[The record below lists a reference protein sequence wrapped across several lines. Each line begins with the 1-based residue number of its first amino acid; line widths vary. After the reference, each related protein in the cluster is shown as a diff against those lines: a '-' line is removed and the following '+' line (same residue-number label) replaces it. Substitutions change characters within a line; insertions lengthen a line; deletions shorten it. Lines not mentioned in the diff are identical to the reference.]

1 MCLEERASAREGEDK
16 QQQWAWEREGER
28 ENGKGWNVHMSRVES
43 KCVTSDDECG
53 ITASQ
58 PATRYHSLS
67 VLFVADDDWH
77 TDDVAQ
83 SLFLLLLL
91 PWLIVVVVVVSI
103 GLAFDQVTMI
113 LIICRKW
120 EASFLWAWFAES
132 SFGIVAVLGPTEL
145 WWGKNEIWHIVK
157 YKWTTTIELRRRS
170 SNSSRGQKEQRKFI
184 TKSGLYLFRRIH
196 TEISGLLHF
205 KRRRNVMQSVTLN

>member
-1 MCLEERASAREGEDK
+1 MRHERR
-16 QQQWAWEREGER
+16 
-28 ENGKGWNVHMSRVES
+28 RVWHN
-43 KCVTSDDECG
+43 
-53 ITASQ
+53 SQ
-58 PATRYHSLS
+58 PASNTVPLPFCVVCCWRWLAHRWCCTILVFVVVASL
-67 VLFVADDDWH
+67 V
-77 TDDVAQ
+77 
-83 SLFLLLLL
+83 
-91 PWLIVVVVVVSI
+91 VVVVVVSI

-113 LIICRKW
+113 LIISRKW
-120 EASFLWAWFAES
+120 EASFLWAFAES